1 MWEFAMISKI
11 SIGIVLAL
19 LLVGCS
25 NLPPL
30 PPPTATSVSYPE
42 VSDNDFKPTKEVY
55 ALGPEDVLRV
65 TVYEHEDLTRDVTVG
80 PDGAIAFP
88 LIGKV
93 RTSGLTVEQV
103 EKNMKDALGKDFLVD
118 PQLSIAVTQYRNRQ
132 VYVLGAVK
140 TPGVYPLKH
149 NATLLEIIS
158 EAGGLTPEAGWM
170 VRLVRAT
177 EGTNTSTPNPEQ
189 VAQRPGVSV
198 DMEKLF
204 AGQIQQP
211 IQVYNGDTIHV
222 PPGDFIFVSGE
233 VTKPGRYAL
242 KREDTV
248 DKIVILAGGFTKF
261 AAKKQIRVR
270 RVINGQPKEFR
281 AQLYDHLQNE
291 DILIVPES
299 VL

>member
-1 MWEFAMISKI
+1 
-11 SIGIVLAL
+11 
-19 LLVGCS
+19 
-25 NLPPL
+25 
-30 PPPTATSVSYPE
+30 
-42 VSDNDFKPTKEVY
+42 
-55 ALGPEDVLRV
+55 
-65 TVYEHEDLTRDVTVG
+65 
-80 PDGAIAFP
+80 
-88 LIGKV
+88 
-93 RTSGLTVEQV
+93 
-103 EKNMKDALGKDFLVD
+103 MKDALGKDFLVD

-132 VYVLGAVK
+132 VYVLGAVR

-170 VRLVRAT
+170 VRLVRAM
-177 EGTNTSTPNPEQ
+177 EGSNATTPKTGED
-189 VAQRPGVSV
+189 VAQRPGINV
-198 DMEKLF
+198 DIEKLF

-211 IQVYNGDTIHV
+211 IQVRNGDTIHV
-222 PPGDFIFVSGE
+222 PPGDFIFVTGE
-233 VTKPGRYAL
+233 VTKPGRYRL

-248 DKIVILAGGFTKF
+248 DKIIILAGGFTKF

-281 AQLYDHLQNE
+281 AQLYDNLQNE